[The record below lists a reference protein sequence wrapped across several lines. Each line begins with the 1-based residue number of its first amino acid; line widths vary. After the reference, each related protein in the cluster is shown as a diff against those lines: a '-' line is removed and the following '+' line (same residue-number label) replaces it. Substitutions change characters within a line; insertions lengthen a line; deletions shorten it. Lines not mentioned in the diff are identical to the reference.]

1 MATIANLFGVSKE
14 SGQINL
20 LSPVLGGAVEPKV
33 AGAAFAIGKDKI
45 SKPIDGN
52 AGVYVVVN
60 KGVAVN
66 KQDAGDIK
74 QLQQQLMQQNS
85 SVFPQAFMRSLQ
97 NNADIKD
104 YRIQVY
110 DLAGH

>member
-1 MATIANLFGVSKE
+1 M
-14 SGQINL
+14 
-20 LSPVLGGAVEPKV
+20 
-33 AGAAFAIGKDKI
+33 
-45 SKPIDGN
+45 
-52 AGVYVVVN
+52 YVVVN

>member
-1 MATIANLFGVSKE
+1 MPEEIFFGF
-14 SGQINL
+14 QII
-20 LSPVLGGAVEPKV
+20 SV
-33 AGAAFAIGKDKI
+33 FFIGFYLQW
-45 SKPIDGN
+45 N

-85 SVFPQAFMRSLQ
+85 NVFPQAFMRSLQ